1 MRVHA
6 LALADERE
14 EARKNAQEIET
25 ASAQQY
31 VSGVNIA
38 QIYCALGE
46 TGPAMKWL
54 DRAYERHD
62 TGINI
67 LGVDP
72 LFDGCRA
79 DSRFQELLRRIKLI
93 P

>member
-1 MRVHA
+1 
-6 LALADERE
+6 
-14 EARKNAQEIET
+14 
-25 ASAQQY
+25 
-31 VSGVNIA
+31 
-38 QIYCALGE
+38 
-46 TGPAMKWL
+46 MKWL

-79 DSRFQELLRRIKLI
+79 DRRFQELLRRIKLI
-93 P
+93 Q